1 MGTIIGL
8 SSRMQSIDPSV
19 PTFDER
25 VNATLAQGVQ
35 NNVAFFPAG
44 SRQAFAEQSETKIGA
59 LTSDILPVG
68 EYMIPNAYLLAEGDD
83 VDNNDVDNNDVDNN
97 ADAGV
102 QVDSTY
108 VVPSTAMLLGNVIGG
123 VLAYQMTANKKGRV
137 WWTIGGVIAGGIATS
152 LAYNLG
158 RGFRR

>member
-25 VNATLAQGVQ
+25 VNATIAQGVQ

-68 EYMIPNAYLLAEGDD
+68 EYMIPNAYLMAEGDD
-83 VDNNDVDNNDVDNN
+83 VDDNDVDAN

-102 QVDSTY
+102 QVDTTY

-123 VLAYQMTANKKGRV
+123 VLAYQMTANRKGRV

-152 LAYNLG
+152 LTYNLG

>member
-8 SSRMQSIDPSV
+8 SSRMQSIDPNV

-35 NNVAFFPAG
+35 NNVSFFPAG

-68 EYMIPNAYLLAEGDD
+68 EYMIPNAYLFAEGDD
-83 VDNNDVDNNDVDNN
+83 VDDNDVDAN

-152 LAYNLG
+152 LTYNLG

>member
-25 VNATLAQGVQ
+25 VNATIAQGVQ

-83 VDNNDVDNNDVDNN
+83 VDDNDVDDN

-123 VLAYQMTANKKGRV
+123 VLAYQMTANRKGRV

-152 LAYNLG
+152 LTYNLG

>member
-8 SSRMQSIDPSV
+8 SSRMQSIDPNV

-25 VNATLAQGVQ
+25 VNATISQGVQ
-35 NNVAFFPAG
+35 NNVSFFPAG
-44 SRQAFAEQSETKIGA
+44 ARQAFAEQSETKIGA

-83 VDNNDVDNNDVDNN
+83 VGNVDTQEVDNN

-102 QVDSTY
+102 QVDTTY

-123 VLAYQMTANKKGRV
+123 VLAYQMTANRKGRV

-152 LAYNLG
+152 LTYNLG

>member
-25 VNATLAQGVQ
+25 VNATIAQGVQ

-68 EYMIPNAYLLAEGDD
+68 EYMIPNAYLLAEGD
-83 VDNNDVDNNDVDNN
+83 DVDNNDVDNN

>member
-8 SSRMQSIDPSV
+8 TSRMQSIDPSV

-25 VNATLAQGVQ
+25 VNATIAQGVQ

-68 EYMIPNAYLLAEGDD
+68 EYMIPNAYLMAEGDD
-83 VDNNDVDNNDVDNN
+83 VDDNDVDAN

-102 QVDSTY
+102 QVDTTY

-123 VLAYQMTANKKGRV
+123 VLAYQMTANRKGRV

-152 LAYNLG
+152 LTYNLG

>member
-8 SSRMQSIDPSV
+8 SSRIQSIDPSV

-25 VNATLAQGVQ
+25 VNATIAQGVQ

-68 EYMIPNAYLLAEGDD
+68 EYLIPNAYLLAEGD
-83 VDNNDVDNNDVDNN
+83 DVDNNDVDNN

-108 VVPSTAMLLGNVIGG
+108 VVPSIAMLLGNVIGG
-123 VLAYQMTANKKGRV
+123 VLAYQMTANRKGRV

-152 LAYNLG
+152 LTYNLG

>member
-8 SSRMQSIDPSV
+8 SSRMQSIDPNV

-25 VNATLAQGVQ
+25 VNATIAQGIES
-35 NNVAFFPAG
+35 NVSFFPAG
-44 SRQAFAEQSETKIGA
+44 ARLAFAEQSETKIGA

-68 EYMIPNAYLLAEGDD
+68 EYMIPNAYLMAEGDD
-83 VDNNDVDNNDVDNN
+83 VGNVDTQEVDAN

-102 QVDSTY
+102 QVDTTY

-123 VLAYQMTANKKGRV
+123 VLAYQMTANRKGRV

-152 LAYNLG
+152 LTYNLG
-158 RGFRR
+158 RGFRG

>member
-83 VDNNDVDNNDVDNN
+83 VDNNDVDNN

>member
-8 SSRMQSIDPSV
+8 SSRMQSIDPNV

-25 VNATLAQGVQ
+25 VNATIAQGVQ
-35 NNVAFFPAG
+35 NNVSFFPAG

-83 VDNNDVDNNDVDNN
+83 VGNVDAD

-102 QVDSTY
+102 QVDTTY

-123 VLAYQMTANKKGRV
+123 VLAYQMTANRKGRV

-152 LAYNLG
+152 LTYNLG

>member
-83 VDNNDVDNNDVDNN
+83 VDNNDVDDN
-97 ADAGV
+97 ADSGV

-123 VLAYQMTANKKGRV
+123 VLAYQMTANRKGRV

-152 LAYNLG
+152 LTYNLG

>member
-1 MGTIIGL
+1 
-8 SSRMQSIDPSV
+8 MQSIDPNV

-25 VNATLAQGVQ
+25 VNATIAQGVQ
-35 NNVAFFPAG
+35 NNVSFFPAG

-83 VDNNDVDNNDVDNN
+83 VGNVDAD

-102 QVDSTY
+102 QVDTTY

-123 VLAYQMTANKKGRV
+123 VLAYQMTANRKGRV

-152 LAYNLG
+152 LTYNLG